1 MKNEEEI
8 TKNIYSTDYNLFIEQ
23 NLWQAHYQI
32 LSISFLKEFVKL
44 NVNTEINSEICGI
57 KYKYCVCFLEYVNFK
72 DDLTEYKCLCSNKN
86 HQQKFHGKFKE
97 RLFNT
102 YKFPIYNKNEFIL
115 FLRKGV

>member
-8 TKNIYSTDYNLFIEQ
+8 TKNIYPTDYNLFIAQ
-23 NLWQAHYQI
+23 NLWQAYYQI
-32 LSISFLKEFVKL
+32 LSITFF
-44 NVNTEINSEICGI
+44 VNTEINSEICGI
-57 KYKYCVCFLEYVNFK
+57 KCKYCVCFLEYANFK

-97 RLFNT
+97 QLFNT
-102 YKFPIYNKNEFIL
+102 YKFPIYNNNEVIL